1 MEMAIA
7 TDMGLRV
14 TSHRFACC
22 CGKALT
28 PPASHADRSLVYA
41 DFHDFRDFH
50 GFLKAKTARSSV
62 SDNRNRQHTKSC
74 REHELAQFSQVLR
87 LLVYA
92 NLVGEG
98 QMQAE

>member
-28 PPASHADRSLVYA
+28 PPASHADRSLIYA
-41 DFHDFRDFH
+41 DCR
-50 GFLKAKTARSSV
+50 GFLKAKAVRSSI
-62 SDNRNRQHTKSC
+62 SDNRDGQHTKSC